1 MKHFPLSLILI
12 LSLFTSCHSDG
23 NGTSSERTTDSV
35 AVNYGHRHA
44 QQLIDAQ
51 PDTPAMRRVL
61 LDTRA
66 YETRMRQEGLNQSA
80 DDYIQAFESHIR
92 ANDSTLAIAL
102 GL

>member
-1 MKHFPLSLILI
+1 MKQFLLSLLVILP
-12 LSLFTSCHSDG
+12 LFTSCHSNS
-23 NGTSSERTTDSV
+23 NGTSSEHTTDSV
-35 AVNYGHRHA
+35 AVSYGHRHA

-92 ANDSTLAIAL
+92 SNDSKLAVAL
-102 GL
+102 GI